1 MHRKRTL
8 LVTVPLILAQMQQGQ
23 EGLWGLLLS
32 ILQPIP
38 LRKRMVVGNVY
49 QQGEMYFSGTAVP
62 VYKLALLY

>member
-8 LVTVPLILAQMQQGQ
+8 LVTVQLILAQMQQGQ